1 MADDSVTFEV
11 KLKDLTSGPAGRA
24 AVNLQKVGVAG
35 DALGSKMAGLAKAF
49 GLAYAAK
56 QVFDGAMAAGGY
68 LMGAARDASQ
78 LSFALGQL
86 THGDGRKAMAEIGS
100 LAASL
105 GLDAKET
112 AHQFEKMLKLQF
124 TQEQSKT
131 WIRLGADMQALG
143 NSAEDVQGILMA
155 IGQIRSKGRLQGEE
169 MLQLAERGVSQS
181 LVNEEIAKRM
191 GVDVRAVQGLQ
202 QAGKVTADIALEA
215 IQSAL
220 LRKLKTDKPGE
231 AAAKYVATSFA
242 GQMAKTEGQLSL
254 LRLGMG
260 GSFERGMAG
269 GNVLGGLDKLLNDP
283 KTIAAIDAIA
293 SGIGSIV
300 SVVGELVLAFADGF
314 FIAFS
319 EMTNSSGK
327 AGLSIDTLVEGMRAA
342 IPYIRLM
349 GAMWGIVATSIMNVF
364 SAVGAVVSGFSTMFD
379 TDQMAMIGRF
389 LIDGLVGGIK
399 AGLTSLKEL
408 IFNMGASVIGWL
420 RDVLRIRSP
429 SKEMAYLGKMTAEG
443 YQQGIDSLTPTMGAA
458 VPTMSSE
465 SAAYSA
471 GKGAA
476 ARSGSVAV
484 GGITINVSSPDPQAA
499 GQSVMREFEARF
511 ASLMGTYAMGAGA

>member
-86 THGDGRKAMAEIGS
+86 THGDGRKAMAEIGT
-100 LAASL
+100 LAANL
-105 GLDAKET
+105 GIDAKD
-112 AHQFEKMLKLQF
+112 AAKQYSNLLKLQF
-124 TQEQSKT
+124 TEDQSKT
-131 WIRLGADMQALG
+131 WIKLGADMQALG
-143 NSAEDVQGILMA
+143 SDAEDVAGILRA
-155 IGQIRSKGRLQGEE
+155 VGQIKSKGRLQAEE
-169 MLQLAERGVSQS
+169 LMQLNERNVSAA
-181 LVNEEIAKRM
+181 LINEELQKM
-191 GVDVRAVQGLQ
+191 LGVDSGSLEKMQK
-202 QAGKVTADIALEA
+202 AGKVTAEVAMEA
-215 IQSAL
+215 IQRAMM
-220 LRKLKTDKPGE
+220 RKLKTTNPGE
-231 AAAKYVATSFA
+231 AAAKYVQGSFA
-242 GQMAKTEGQLSL
+242 GQMSKTESLFSL

-260 GSFERGMAG
+260 GSFERGMGEGNLFG
-269 GNVLGGLDKLLNDP
+269 GVEKLLNDP
-283 KTIAAIDAIA
+283 KTIEAIDSIA
-293 SGIGSIV
+293 AGIGSIV

-327 AGLSIDTLVEGMRAA
+327 AGLSIDTLVEGMREA

-364 SAVGAVVSGFSTMFD
+364 SAVGAVVSGFSAMFD

-458 VPTMSSE
+458 IPTMSSE

-484 GGITINVSSPDPQAA
+484 SGITINVSSPDPQAA
-499 GQSVMREFEARF
+499 GQSVMREFDARF
-511 ASLMGTYAMGAGA
+511 AALMGTYAMGAGA